1 MRNGSQHPTGVR
13 TPSGTRW
20 TPAVSWAL
28 IASVVAVHALW
39 VRSVATAVAQV
50 WARGENGLQLWLFV
64 ALPDIPI
71 YALAI
76 AADYTPVARYRSG
89 DAYFW
94 NYTFLYWLF
103 LLGGSL
109 QWGLLSWFLLRV
121 RERRRHP
128 SREQICAECGYDL
141 RGSIESARCPEC
153 GTPFDP
159 ARLTR
164 GVQDPALE
172 SGGVGPAGLLASL
185 LTAGAPPA
193 TMTAVHPGRIR
204 VQAQAPSAPSCSRR

>member
-13 TPSGTRW
+13 TPSGTRR
-20 TPAVSWAL
+20 TPAVSWAV

-39 VRSVATAVAQV
+39 VRIVATAVAQV
-50 WARGENGLQLWLFV
+50 WARGEDGLQLWLLV
-64 ALPDIPI
+64 AVPDIPV

-76 AADYTPVARYRSG
+76 ATDYTPVARYRSG

-94 NYTFLYWLF
+94 SYTFLYWLF

-128 SREQICAECGYDL
+128 SLEQICAECGYNL
-141 RGSIESARCPEC
+141 LGSIEVARCPEC
-153 GTPFDP
+153 GSPF
-159 ARLTR
+159 
-164 GVQDPALE
+164 V
-172 SGGVGPAGLLASL
+172 
-185 LTAGAPPA
+185 PA
-193 TMTAVHPGRIR
+193 TPAAGTPEKATDKQCGESICPRE
-204 VQAQAPSAPSCSRR
+204 